1 MSNIFNIK
9 QELLAIFDEL
19 EENDGEITPELEEQ
33 LNITQEEFRD
43 KIKSYS
49 NVVKMLEN
57 DIIDI
62 KAEKARLNDLQK
74 SKENTIERLKKIM
87 IDAVELFGDTTKSG
101 SKYIDYGTGK
111 VSIRNTQ
118 IVEVDEDSTNRFIN
132 RYIIGLE
139 RYNMMNQLDMK
150 IISADELIDY
160 VNSQS
165 PEEERN
171 NTEIIK
177 FTSKDLETLN
187 AIINIDISLDELI
200 NSEKGF
206 KFAKALI
213 DYGLFEI
220 KSKVN
225 KTEIKKQT
233 KEEHFIPVYAKLVNN
248 QTLTIK

>member
-19 EENDGEITPELEEQ
+19 EENGGELTPELEEQ

-57 DIIDI
+57 DIVDI

-74 SKENTIERLKKIM
+74 SKEKTIERLKKIM

-101 SKYIDYGTGK
+101 SKYLDFGTGK

-118 IVEVDEDSTNRFIN
+118 VVEVEEDVTDRFVNRALSCLRWYQQN
-132 RYIIGLE
+132 
-139 RYNMMNQLDMK
+139 NQLDT
-150 IISADELIDY
+150 ITTADVLDY
-160 VNSQS
+160 CNSKS
-165 PEEERN
+165 PDEETN
-171 NTEIIK
+171 GDEITILSKEDIAQIK
-177 FTSKDLETLN
+177 
-187 AIINIDISLDELI
+187 ANIDLDISVNDLLTTESGMKL
-200 NSEKGF
+200 
-206 KFAKALI
+206 AKALAEYSVFTCKAKVSKT
-213 DYGLFEI
+213 DI
-220 KSKVN
+220 KAN
-225 KTEIKKQT
+225 A
-233 KEEHFIPVYAKLVNN
+233 KENHTMPVFAKLVDN

>member
-19 EENDGEITPELEEQ
+19 EENGGELTPELEEQ

-49 NVVKMLEN
+49 NAVKMLEN

-74 SKENTIERLKKIM
+74 SKEKTIERLKKIM

-101 SKYIDYGTGK
+101 SKYLDYGTGK

-118 IVEVDEDSTNRFIN
+118 VVEVEEDITDRFVNRFLTCLRWYQQN
-132 RYIIGLE
+132 
-139 RYNMMNQLDMK
+139 NQLDTITSSDVLEYCNSKSPNEEDEEITILSEEDIAQIKADINLDIPISELLTTERGMK
-150 IISADELIDY
+150 L
-160 VNSQS
+160 
-165 PEEERN
+165 
-171 NTEIIK
+171 
-177 FTSKDLETLN
+177 
-187 AIINIDISLDELI
+187 
-200 NSEKGF
+200 
-206 KFAKALI
+206 AKALAEYAVFTCKAKVSKT
-213 DYGLFEI
+213 DI
-220 KSKVN
+220 KAN
-225 KTEIKKQT
+225 A
-233 KEEHFIPVYAKLVNN
+233 KENHTMPVFAKLVDN

>member
-19 EENDGEITPELEEQ
+19 EENGGELTPELEES
-33 LNITQEEFRD
+33 LNIKQEEFRD

-74 SKENTIERLKKIM
+74 SKEKTIERIKKIM

-101 SKYIDYGTGK
+101 GKYLDFGTGK

-118 IVEVDEDSTNRFIN
+118 VVEVEEDVTERFVNRALTCLRWYQQN
-132 RYIIGLE
+132 
-139 RYNMMNQLDMK
+139 NQLDTITASDVLDYCNSKSPSEEDEEITVLSEEDITQIKADINLDIPVSELFTTERGMK
-150 IISADELIDY
+150 L
-160 VNSQS
+160 
-165 PEEERN
+165 
-171 NTEIIK
+171 
-177 FTSKDLETLN
+177 
-187 AIINIDISLDELI
+187 
-200 NSEKGF
+200 
-206 KFAKALI
+206 AKALAEYAVFTCKAKVSKT
-213 DYGLFEI
+213 DI
-220 KSKVN
+220 KAN
-225 KTEIKKQT
+225 A
-233 KEEHFIPVYAKLVNN
+233 KENNTMPVFAKLVDN

>member
-19 EENDGEITPELEEQ
+19 EENGGELTPELEEQ

-74 SKENTIERLKKIM
+74 SKEKTIERLKKIM

-101 SKYIDYGTGK
+101 SKYLDYGTGK

-118 IVEVDEDSTNRFIN
+118 VVEVEESVPNRFVN
-132 RYIIGLE
+132 RYLSCL
-139 RYNMMNQLDMK
+139 RWYQKNNQLDT
-150 IISADELIDY
+150 ITTSDILEYCNSRSLAEEDNDEDITILT
-160 VNSQS
+160 
-165 PEEERN
+165 EED
-171 NTEIIK
+171 IAQIK
-177 FTSKDLETLN
+177 
-187 AIINIDISLDELI
+187 ANIDIDIPISNLLLTEHGMQL
-200 NSEKGF
+200 
-206 KFAKALI
+206 AKALSN
-213 DYGLFEI
+213 YATFTCKAKVSKSEI
-220 KSKVN
+220 KTN
-225 KTEIKKQT
+225 A
-233 KEEHFIPVYAKLVNN
+233 KESHTMPVFAKLVNN

>member
-19 EENDGEITPELEEQ
+19 EENGGELTPELEEQ

-43 KIKSYS
+43 KIKFYS

-74 SKENTIERLKKIM
+74 SKEKTIERLKKIM

-101 SKYIDYGTGK
+101 GKYLDFGTGK

-118 IVEVDEDSTNRFIN
+118 VVEVEEDVTDRFVSRALSCLRWYQQN
-132 RYIIGLE
+132 
-139 RYNMMNQLDMK
+139 NQLDT
-150 IISADELIDY
+150 ITAADVLDY
-160 VNSQS
+160 CNSKS
-165 PEEERN
+165 PDEETN
-171 NTEIIK
+171 GDEITILSKEDIAQIK
-177 FTSKDLETLN
+177 
-187 AIINIDISLDELI
+187 ANIDLDISVNDLLTTESGMKL
-200 NSEKGF
+200 
-206 KFAKALI
+206 AKALAEYSVFTCKAKVSKT
-213 DYGLFEI
+213 DI
-220 KSKVN
+220 KAN
-225 KTEIKKQT
+225 A
-233 KEEHFIPVYAKLVNN
+233 KENHTMPVFAKLVDN